1 MEGRAS
7 ILTVK
12 HLKESTYIPDMT
24 FPINVFFA
32 RDIALHWHD
41 HMEWIIVKEG
51 KARVQIDDTFIH
63 LHKGEFAF
71 INSKQLHA
79 AWLLEEST
87 ELIAVVFNEA
97 IIRNNGLDNTENL
110 YLLPYLNHKQKLPNF
125 LRSTEPHVEKI
136 NESINNLIKEF
147 ERKENGYELL
157 IKAEL
162 FRIFGLIFRYYTQL
176 EEQSTN
182 RIQKKY
188 NMTVL
193 LDYLRENYNRE
204 ISVNDAAKMVS
215 LSPNH
220 FCKVFKKV
228 TGKTLIEYLHLLRIN
243 EAERLLIETD
253 LPVTEIAE
261 KIGFGSI
268 TYFGRVFKKI
278 KNMPPSVRRSS
289 TER

>member
-79 AWLLEEST
+79 AWLLEENT

>member
-1 MEGRAS
+1 M
-7 ILTVK
+7 TVK